1 LGVWPHHKRPVIVVP
16 RNKGDVVMHRLVAL
30 AAVVALSASAA
41 FAQPQ
46 PAKTDLVEFEMMTWP
61 EVKAAMAAGK
71 TTALVYTGG
80 TEQRGPQNVNGGHTL
95 MGREIVKMI
104 ALRLG
109 NAIAMPVL
117 PYTPN
122 NASADLPGTIGLTPE
137 ILGIVLERIVEQSMT
152 TGFKNVV
159 IMGDHGGGQP
169 ATYAEVAKT
178 MDAKY
183 APQGKHVYFC
193 DEVYAKA
200 QNDFDDW
207 LVKNGSPRSSHA
219 GIPDTST
226 MLYLGGDKGW
236 VRKELVPTAEG
247 DPAPPP
253 GARGQGRPSTGSG
266 RAGGQDP
273 NAPPR
278 KNNGITGD
286 ARRSTAELGKM
297 AFDIKIDYAVKQIQG
312 FIGAQTKTSAQR

>member
-1 LGVWPHHKRPVIVVP
+1 MHRFLATIPVI
-16 RNKGDVVMHRLVAL
+16 AF
-30 AAVVALSASAA
+30 SASAA
-41 FAQPQ
+41 FAQA
-46 PAKTDLVEFEMMTWP
+46 PAAKPAAAKSTAKQTTSARKPLVEFEMMTWP
-61 EVKAAMAAGK
+61 EVKQALADGK

-95 MGREIVKMI
+95 MGKEIVRTI

-137 ILGIVLERIVEQSMT
+137 LLGAILERVAEQSIA

-159 IMGDHGGGQP
+159 LMGDHGGGQP
-169 ATYAEVAKT
+169 GTYAEVAKKL
-178 MDAKY
+178 DAKY
-183 APQGKHVYFC
+183 APEGKHVYFC

-200 QNDFDDW
+200 QGDFDKW
-207 LVKNGSPRSSHA
+207 LEEHGYPRSSHA
-219 GIPDTST
+219 GIPDTSE

-236 VRKELVPTAEG
+236 VRKELIATAEG
-247 DPAPPP
+247 DPVPPP
-253 GARGQGRPSTGSG
+253 GQRGAGRGRGQ
-266 RAGGQDP
+266 ADP

-286 ARRSTAELGKM
+286 ARRSTAALGKM
-297 AFDIKIDYAVKQIQG
+297 QFDIKIDYAVKQIQG
-312 FIGAQTKTSAQR
+312 FLANQPKATAQ

>member
-1 LGVWPHHKRPVIVVP
+1 MKHVV
-16 RNKGDVVMHRLVAL
+16 
-30 AAVVALSASAA
+30 AAVSMLALTVATA
-41 FAQPQ
+41 FAQGTAKK
-46 PAKTDLVEFEMMTWP
+46 PAAPKKELVEFEMMTWP

-71 TTALVYTGG
+71 TTALFYTGG

-95 MGREIVKMI
+95 MGREIVKAI

-137 ILGIVLERIVEQSMT
+137 LLGAILERVTDQAMA

-159 IMGDHGGGQP
+159 LMGDHGGGQP
-169 ATYAEVAKT
+169 QTYADVAKK

-183 APQGKHVYFC
+183 APDGRHVYFC

-200 QNDFDDW
+200 QGDFDKW
-207 LVKNGSPRSSHA
+207 LEEHGYPRSSHA

-236 VRKELVPTAEG
+236 VRKELIATAEG
-247 DPAPPP
+247 DPVPPP
-253 GARGQGRPSTGSG
+253 GARGQGRG
-266 RAGGQDP
+266 RGQDP

-286 ARRSTAELGKM
+286 ARKSTAALGKM
-297 AFDIKIDYAVKQIQG
+297 AFDIKIDYAVRQIQG
-312 FIGAQTKTSAQR
+312 FLAQTKTTAQQ